1 MGRMAL
7 PDRYELIIGAPH
19 VDEYRALRAVA
30 GLSPK
35 THAQGVAAIAGTWF
49 FCHVRERATSTLVAM
64 GRVIGDGGWYFHIA
78 DIATHPDHQGA
89 GLGRTVLDT
98 LTDHIRDT
106 APADPYITLI
116 ADPPGR
122 RLYEKAGFVDTE
134 PSLGMRLAPDDAS
147 MRARTD
153 STP

>member
-1 MGRMAL
+1 MHRMTL
-7 PDRYELIIGAPH
+7 PDRYELISGAPP
-19 VDEYRALRAVA
+19 VDEYLTLRADA

-35 THAQGVAAIAGTWF
+35 TDAQGAAAIAGTWF
-49 FCHVRERATSTLVAM
+49 FCHVRERATSKVVAM

-98 LTDHIRDT
+98 LVERIHAI

-122 RLYEKAGFVDTE
+122 RLYEKAGFIDTD
-134 PSLGMRLAPDDAS
+134 PSLGMRLAP
-147 MRARTD
+147 TL
-153 STP
+153 